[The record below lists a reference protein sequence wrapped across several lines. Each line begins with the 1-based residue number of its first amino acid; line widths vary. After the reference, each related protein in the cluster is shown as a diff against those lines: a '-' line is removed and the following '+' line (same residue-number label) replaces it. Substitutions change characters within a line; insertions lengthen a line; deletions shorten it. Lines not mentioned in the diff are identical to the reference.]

1 MDNAFYFILTA
12 FLVLKI
18 LKFCSDFFDHVGKW
32 LDNKAKVN
40 LAVTNWITNN
50 YNKHIARCLKE

>member
-1 MDNAFYFILTA
+1 MDNAFYFILKA
-12 FLVLKI
+12 LFVLKI

-40 LAVTNWITNN
+40 LWRHKLD
-50 YNKHIARCLKE
+50 NKQLP